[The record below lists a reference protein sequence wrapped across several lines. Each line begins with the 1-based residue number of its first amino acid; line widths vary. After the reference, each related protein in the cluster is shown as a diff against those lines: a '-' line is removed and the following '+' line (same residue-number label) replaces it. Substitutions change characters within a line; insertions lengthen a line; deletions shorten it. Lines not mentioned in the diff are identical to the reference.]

1 MQIIIHPQLLLME
14 ILYKRNQRLCP
25 SEWLFICGLCTSRR
39 REFVYNTAVMGPES
53 CFCSIS
59 FVGEINNILHI
70 YVMIIFQCMWV
81 LCCSFAKS
89 CPTLCDPMNCSM
101 PDFPVLHY
109 LPELAQ
115 THVHCTD
122 DAIQPSHPLLPP
134 SLPAL
139 NLSLH

>member
-1 MQIIIHPQLLLME
+1 
-14 ILYKRNQRLCP
+14 
-25 SEWLFICGLCTSRR
+25 
-39 REFVYNTAVMGPES
+39 MGPES
-53 CFCSIS
+53 CFCSVS
-59 FVGEINNILHI
+59 FVGEINNILHT

-81 LCCSFAKS
+81 LCCSFAKL